1 MFQANKSRF
10 FVPKQSFL
18 ICLISLVL
26 IAGNVLA
33 DGNTFKIS
41 GRVLTEDGLPAP
53 NGTVVRLE
61 NQQGAL
67 VAQRPVDTDG
77 GFVFDSLA
85 KGTYHLTASA
95 KGFNPA
101 EKDIDQRYWISD
113 VFVRLTLTQG
123 QIRIRETKPGMVL
136 QADNIIPKTAKKT
149 YEKGKKAYKSG
160 DLPRAEE
167 YYEQA
172 VKEHACYPEAQVEL
186 SIVAGMRH
194 EYEKTESALRT
205 IVSCAPN
212 YLPAYFRLAYLLN
225 AEKRYHESVDV
236 LNQALGRAPASWEL
250 HHELAVAQAGLGNY
264 LAAEKEYREILSLT
278 KDPPPRIHAELAN
291 VFLEQD
297 KYSDAYQEMQAYLKA
312 APKGDLAPSVRKSMQ
327 EMKSAGVIG
336 KDPE

>member
-10 FVPKQSFL
+10 FVPKQSL
-18 ICLISLVL
+18 LVCLLGLVF
-26 IAGNVLA
+26 ATRNGLA

-41 GRVLTEDGLPAP
+41 GRVQTEDGLPAP

-85 KGTYHLTASA
+85 KGTYRLTASA
-95 KGFNPA
+95 KGYNPA
-101 EKDIDQRYWISD
+101 EKEIDQRFWISD

-123 QIRIRETKPGMVL
+123 QFRVRETKPGMVL
-136 QADNIIPKTAKKT
+136 QADNIIPKTARKAF
-149 YEKGKKAYKSG
+149 EKGKKAYKSG

-167 YYEQA
+167 YYEEA

-205 IVSCAPN
+205 IVRCSPE

-225 AEKRYHESVDV
+225 AEKRYNESVDL
-236 LNQALGRAPASWEL
+236 LNQALGRAPGSWEL
-250 HHELAVAQAGLGNY
+250 HHELALAQAGLGNY
-264 LAAEKEYREILSLT
+264 ANAEKEYREILSLT

-297 KYSDAYQEMQAYLKA
+297 KYSDAYQEMEAYLKA
-312 APKGDLAPSVRKSMQ
+312 APKGDLAPAVRKSIE

-336 KDPE
+336 KDPQ